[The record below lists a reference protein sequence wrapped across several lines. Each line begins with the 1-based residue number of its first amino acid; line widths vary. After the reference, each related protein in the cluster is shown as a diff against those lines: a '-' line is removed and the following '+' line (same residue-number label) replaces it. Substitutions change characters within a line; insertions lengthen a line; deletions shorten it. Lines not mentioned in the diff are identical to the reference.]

1 MSKTRKVRVY
11 KKGGAPKYQ
20 KAGNVFGKEIK
31 TEPNRYNN
39 PHNTEVNSI
48 SQFHTSDDNG
58 VSKNNVDN
66 IGMQINTWDPKYNI
80 PSDTTYYRNIDGN
93 EYFYNTANENEKSNE
108 AINKEILNTFYKK
121 GGESFKPHMMYNPE
135 TGEGTMANVYQDH
148 LEMKNMGYGHE
159 PIMYDGGNM
168 FQQGGPQEQ
177 MMQQP
182 GQEQM
187 MQGQPQQPQMS
198 EEEAQQQQQQQEIMM
213 QVAQLLQQGTKPEK
227 IIKTLVKELELE
239 EAQAIQIVKQTV
251 EMIKQQAQQ
260 MDPSIQQ
267 QQPMMEEGGNAFMP
281 NEEEKNYFEQKSAD
295 FVGLVNKTS
304 DIANIKNDLEQI
316 GLSPKQIKKGFNTGG
331 APGPGIHYNDFR
343 TEDYGYKGNPFAS
356 LYESQINKS
365 QDKLYD
371 NIDNVRGFVKNM
383 FNAPKQGVD
392 DQGRKGLYKE
402 NVAGWNG
409 YSNNV
414 APGTTYGVDSQGN
427 ESSFAPGANPYMK
440 NGGPNIPTTFDEIMG
455 QAATSRSTYGP
466 DKINLG
472 YSTDVDNLKIDL
484 ELLKKQAEDPNYVTT
499 PGTPS
504 PIQILEEYKKATF
517 EQDDNAPTYWGTEV
531 NENDGQ
537 IYESSYHPL
546 HDNTKALHNEAAAWE
561 NLIPFNK
568 SKKGKVDSPGEV
580 PVRFQGGGGNPIKP
594 IINYALRS
602 NKRWPRNK
610 FMSPK
615 GNYNLYLQGIKEG
628 VNFPLGDISIVDD
641 VIEGLNVNEGLEGIG
656 IGNLL
661 MNAAAQQK
669 NIGVGL
675 RPSEF
680 EAYTN
685 DLEKLYKSKIN
696 PKSPTHLRR
705 FDHTIESQGTFAEQ
719 IRLNNLSKTGLT
731 NLKRTVNLLK
741 EEGITLSEGDKYI
754 LNNITAEAEKFS
766 YSKSSNIFD
775 SIEKIENPIVKKKIG
790 EQIKNIMWY
799 KKWPLWAAGA
809 TGVGAGAY
817 ALWPDG
823 ESEEEAA
830 KREEIKRLEHDIM
843 YSPYDPNSPFNV
855 DTLPDG
861 TITNFPVRQKSYY
874 QDGGPWGT
882 YPVAKPTGIY
892 QSIDE
897 QDGYMQAKDFQ
908 DSLDEDSKLLEIYPE
923 WEQEGQIGITP
934 GPYVDKGL
942 FNNKRQF
949 NFQMDARDAE
959 GNVLTDVSPEF
970 GSTTLKK
977 DRSATRAAKKGWR
990 QGKRDWR
997 KEQRAEH
1004 GSRWSNLSGH
1014 EKANT
1019 ALAGLTTL
1027 DMFTGAK
1034 DRKQQQDDFY
1044 DQFDASNMYISQ
1056 AADKGLVKGH
1066 HQKNVGPTDLN
1077 PYDTGMGSFGNFGN
1091 ISKFGGTVG
1100 DEVYMDEDE
1109 LKNFLDGGGLIEY
1122 LD

>member
-11 KKGGAPKYQ
+11 KKGGSSAGYQ
-20 KAGNVFGKEIK
+20 QKRG
-31 TEPNRYNN
+31 
-39 PHNTEVNSI
+39 VNI
-48 SQFHTSDDNG
+48 
-58 VSKNNVDN
+58 
-66 IGMQINTWDPKYNI
+66 
-80 PSDTTYYRNIDGN
+80 
-93 EYFYNTANENEKSNE
+93 
-108 AINKEILNTFYKK
+108 
-121 GGESFKPHMMYNPE
+121 
-135 TGEGTMANVYQDH
+135 
-148 LEMKNMGYGHE
+148 
-159 PIMYDGGNM
+159 

-213 QVAQLLQQGTKPEK
+213 QVAQLLQQGEKPEK

-239 EAQAIQIVKQTV
+239 EAQAIQIVQQTV
-251 EMIKQQAQQ
+251 EMMTQQSQQSQQ
-260 MDPSIQQ
+260 MDPSMQQ
-267 QQPMMEEGGNAFMP
+267 QQPMMEEGGGNAFMP

-304 DIANIKNDLEQI
+304 DIANIKNDLQQI
-316 GLSPKQIKKGFNTGG
+316 GLSPKQIKQGFNTGG
-331 APGPGIHYNDFR
+331 APGPGVHYNDFR

-356 LYESQINKS
+356 LYEDQVNNS
-365 QDKLYD
+365 QDELYN
-371 NIDNVRGFVKNM
+371 NINSVKGFVKNM
-383 FNAPKQGVD
+383 FNAPKEGVD
-392 DQGRKGLYKE
+392 AQGNKGTYKE

-414 APGTTYGVDSQGN
+414 APGTTYGKDAQGS
-427 ESSFAPGANPYMK
+427 EASYAPGYNPYMQA
-440 NGGPNIPTTFDEIMG
+440 GGPKIPTTFDEIIG
-455 QAATSRSTYGP
+455 QGATSKSTYGP
-466 DKINLG
+466 SNINLG
-472 YSTDVDNLKIDL
+472 YSTDVDNLTIDL

-504 PIQILEEYKKATF
+504 PMEILEEYKKATF
-517 EQDDNAPTYWGTEV
+517 EQGDNAPTYWGTEV

-546 HDNTKALHNEAAAWE
+546 HDNTKALHNESAAKE
-561 NLIPFNK
+561 NLIPFKK
-568 SKKGKVDSPGEV
+568 SKKGEVESPGKV
-580 PVRFQGGGGNPIKP
+580 PFIFQPGGPIKSVV
-594 IINYALRS
+594 NNALRS

-615 GNYNLYLQGIKEG
+615 GDYNLSLQGLKEG
-628 VNFPLGDISIVDD
+628 VNVPLGDLSVVDD
-641 VIEGLNVNEGLEGIG
+641 AIQGLNVNEGFEGIG

-669 NIGVGL
+669 NIGIGI

-685 DLEKLYKSKIN
+685 DLEKLYKSKID
-696 PKSPTHLRR
+696 PKSSTHLRR
-705 FDHTIESQGTFAEQ
+705 FDHTIESPGTFAEQ
-719 IRLNNLSKTGLT
+719 IRLNNLSKSGLT
-731 NLKRTVNLLK
+731 NFKRTVTLLK
-741 EEGITLSEGDKYI
+741 EEGITLSESDNYI
-754 LNNITAEAEKFS
+754 LNNITAEAEKFT
-766 YSKSSNIFD
+766 YSRSSNIFE
-775 SIEKIENPIVKKKIG
+775 SIEKIENPIVKQKLG
-790 EQIKNIMWY
+790 EQVKNIMWY

-830 KREEIKRLEHDIM
+830 RREELKRLEHDIM
-843 YSPYDPNSPFNV
+843 YSPYDPNSPLNA

-874 QDGGPWGT
+874 QDGGAWGT

-892 QSIDE
+892 QSME
-897 QDGYMQAKDFQ
+897 ERDGFMQAKDFQ
-908 DSLDEDSKLLEIYPE
+908 DALDEDSKLLETYPE

-959 GNVLTDVSPEF
+959 GNVLSDVSPEF

-997 KEQRAEH
+997 KEQREEH

-1019 ALAGLTTL
+1019 ALAGLTTVDVL
-1027 DMFTGAK
+1027 TGSK
-1034 DRKQQQDDFY
+1034 DRKQQQDSFY

-1056 AADKGLVKGH
+1056 PADKGLVKGH
-1066 HQKNVGPTDLN
+1066 HQKNVGPSDLN
-1077 PYDTGMGSFGNFGN
+1077 PYETGMGSFGNYGN
-1091 ISKFGGTVG
+1091 IARFGGKVG

-1109 LKNFLDGGGLIEY
+1109 LKNFLDGGGQLDY